1 MAFVP
6 KGQILS
12 QRWTVEAVSA
22 TRDSRRSMAQT
33 PRHSPLHAVTLL
45 SYAIL
50 LGGAVT
56 MGITAYMVIVTYA
69 ALPYADGWEE
79 VGAAAYGSSQ
89 LNPAWLWV
97 QHSEHRLVIPKLF
110 LALDLDRFHAS
121 QKFLL
126 ASIFLIQF
134 LHLMLLG
141 WSMRALGGWRGALW
155 RTGMGLAALCLFCPT
170 QWENFV
176 WGFQVCFVLP
186 CLFATA
192 SIVGLLR
199 YWMDSRQ
206 PDRKP
211 SWTWLVIANLAAL
224 GATYSLANGNLLW
237 PILIAAAILLRLR
250 FAAAL
255 SFVLTGAVSSALYLF
270 HYIRPRWHA
279 DPVSSLRQPVT
290 LFKYLTAYFG
300 SSFIR
305 GNFPAAAILGFAG
318 LCLAA
323 AVVLGFWSYVRS
335 GRVFAVQLV
344 LTLVFCVGT
353 GFLTAL
359 GRLNFGIG
367 QAFASRYQTIA
378 MLFWCCLG
386 LMALLYATTGERNLL
401 VTVQVCLLVV
411 MVGGALRVRSAIA
424 GARLHAFRL
433 DQAAM
438 SLLTGVSDEVNFGL
452 ASGERPQ
459 QIKAEIKYLR
469 NHRMSVF
476 ADDAYLQLDTPLKSA
491 FDVVSPG
498 QCQGELRSTTPLAS
512 MGGPAL
518 GISGW
523 AWDYKHQQPPVRVLA
538 TINGVITGLAAVG
551 EGKPE
556 VRAANPQ
563 VKSDWAGFAG
573 YVRDVR
579 PGTPVSLYAVLGENP
594 SQACLLTTFN
604 YSEVK

>member
-1 MAFVP
+1 MGV
-6 KGQILS
+6 
-12 QRWTVEAVSA
+12 TV
-22 TRDSRRSMAQT
+22 
-33 PRHSPLHAVTLL
+33 
-45 SYAIL
+45 
-50 LGGAVT
+50 
-56 MGITAYMVIVTYA
+56 YMVIVSYSS
-69 ALPYADGWEE
+69 LLYADGWDE
-79 VGAAAYGSSQ
+79 VGAAVYGSSQ

-97 QHSEHRLVIPKLF
+97 QHSEHRLIISKIF
-110 LALDLDRFHAS
+110 LAVDLYWFHAS
-121 QKFLL
+121 QVFLL
-126 ASIFLIQF
+126 VSIFAIQF

-141 WSMRALGGWRGALW
+141 WAMRALGGWRGALW

-206 PDRKP
+206 PGRRP
-211 SWTWLVIANLAAL
+211 SWAWLVIANLAAL
-224 GATYSLANGNLLW
+224 GATYSLANGSLLW

-250 FAAAL
+250 FPAAL

-270 HYIRPRWHA
+270 HYMRPRWHA
-279 DPVSSLRQPVT
+279 DPVSSLRQPVA

-305 GNFPAAAILGFAG
+305 GNFPVAAILGFAG

-335 GRVFAVQLV
+335 GRAFAVQLV
-344 LTLVFCVGT
+344 LTLVFCLGT

-367 QAFASRYQTIA
+367 QAFASRYQTVA

-401 VTVQVCLLVV
+401 VAVQVCLLVV
-411 MVGGALRVRSAIA
+411 MVGGALRARSPIA
-424 GARLHAFRL
+424 GARLHGFRL
-433 DQAAM
+433 NRAAM
-438 SLLTGVSDEVNFGL
+438 SILTGVSDEENFKL
-452 ASGERPQ
+452 ALGQNPH
-459 QIKAEIKYLR
+459 QIAAEIKYLR
-469 NHRMSVF
+469 QHRLSVF
-476 ADDAYLQLDTPLKSA
+476 ADDAYLQLDTPLQSSFRMVA
-491 FDVVSPG
+491 PEECRGALES
-498 QCQGELRSTTPLAS
+498 SIPLES
-512 MGGPAL
+512 MGASAL
-518 GISGW
+518 GITGW
-523 AWDYKHQQPPVRVLA
+523 AWDSKRQKPPVQVIA
-538 TINGVITGLAAVG
+538 TANGVITGLATVG
-551 EGKPE
+551 EGKPAI
-556 VRAANPQ
+556 RAANPY

-579 PGTPVSLYAVLGENP
+579 PGTPVNLYAVLGENP
-594 SQACLLTTFN
+594 PEACLIATVD